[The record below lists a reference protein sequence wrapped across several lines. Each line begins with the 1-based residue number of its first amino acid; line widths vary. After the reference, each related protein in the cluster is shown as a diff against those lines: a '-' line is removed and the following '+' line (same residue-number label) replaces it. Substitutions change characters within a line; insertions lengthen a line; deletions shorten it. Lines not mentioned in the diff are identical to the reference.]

1 MENSNY
7 SCTGYK
13 ALLIPLSFYTRC
25 WHKAE
30 LRGSKST
37 PVTFADSKD
46 GCPSYL
52 CCFPPLCCW
61 YESLGR
67 TLSLSVKTG
76 EGFSDSLLEKIK
88 TVLFWSTPR
97 CRCTLSAPSV
107 LRVLFM
113 ISSRRW
119 LRERNEWGIGK
130 YHSCQIWYA
139 SSGGKLSE
147 FCLEILKNGII

>member
-13 ALLIPLSFYTRC
+13 AHLIPLSFYTRC
-25 WHKAE
+25 WHKAAP
-30 LRGSKST
+30 RGSKST
-37 PVTFADSKD
+37 PVTFADRRD
-46 GCPSYL
+46 WPYL

-61 YESLGR
+61 YDWLGR
-67 TLSLSVKTG
+67 TLSLSVKTR

-88 TVLFWSTPR
+88 AVLFWSTLER
-97 CRCTLSAPSV
+97 RCTLSAPSV

-130 YHSCQIWYA
+130 YHSRQIWYA
-139 SSGGKLSE
+139 NTEGKLSE
-147 FCLEILKNGII
+147 FCPET